1 MNLSLRS
8 TIFSWFG
15 LWVAIACISI
25 FMLWPLRKS
34 LRFGIDLVGGTYIM
48 LRVQTEKAIEAE
60 LKNRLVHSQEQL
72 QKDHLTAGGNI
83 HENSLVF
90 SFKSADQAQKSVSIL
105 QTMWKDMTV
114 AAQQTEV
121 KATLN
126 SFAVKAFQEDAVQ
139 RNIEV
144 LRSRLD
150 QLSVAEISIAR
161 HGESDIVIELPDV
174 KDPQQAK
181 AMIGKAAVLE
191 FKMVHQI
198 GNNSVIG
205 KTQEDI
211 IYEMGGE
218 IPSNL
223 EILPGNAD
231 ERGQKVY
238 YLVSRNAQ
246 LTGSS
251 LRTAHPQINEQGQMA
266 VGFEFTP
273 EGGDRFYNLTSKNIN
288 KRLAIAPALGIICG
302 PGNL

>member
-1 MNLSLRS
+1 
-8 TIFSWFG
+8 
-15 LWVAIACISI
+15 
-25 FMLWPLRKS
+25 
-34 LRFGIDLVGGTYIM
+34 M

-72 QKDHLTAGGNI
+72 QKDHLAAGGNI

-198 GNNSVIG
+198 GNDPVVG
-205 KTQEDI
+205 KTQKI
-211 IYEMGGE
+211 LCYEMGWRN
-218 IPSNL
+218 SFKF
-223 EILPGNAD
+223 GNFQDHAD
-231 ERGQKVY
+231 ERGQKGY
-238 YLVSRNAQ
+238 YLGFTQCRIDRIIIAHC
-246 LTGSS
+246 SS
-251 LRTAHPQINEQGQMA
+251 A
-266 VGFEFTP
+266 
-273 EGGDRFYNLTSKNIN
+273 D
-288 KRLAIAPALGIICG
+288 
-302 PGNL
+302 